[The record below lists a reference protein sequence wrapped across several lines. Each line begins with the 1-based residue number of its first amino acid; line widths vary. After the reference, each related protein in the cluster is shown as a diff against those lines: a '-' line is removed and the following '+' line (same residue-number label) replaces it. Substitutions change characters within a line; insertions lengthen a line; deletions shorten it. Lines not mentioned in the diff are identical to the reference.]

1 MAGPLPIVLADSIVD
16 VPCCDDGQIVISG
29 SHGGISAAAFSLRLP
44 VMGVLFNDAGVGK
57 DQAGI
62 AGVYLLEQYG
72 VYAAAV
78 DVFSA
83 EIGKAEETLNGRISH
98 VNKLALSIGVIAGM
112 QGIAAAQLM
121 SCAPRISLKCSR
133 NIEDITPSKS
143 VIHVSPSE
151 HRITLVD
158 SNSMI
163 GPENVNDLV
172 FTGSHGGLVGSK
184 PAIPARVLAVFY
196 NDAGFG
202 KNGAGVSRLPWLE
215 RNGIAAAT
223 VLAASA
229 RIGVGMDTYSCGL
242 ISHANAQA
250 VDFGIKPGMQAM
262 DAASLILKK
271 MSMA

>member
-1 MAGPLPIVLADSIVD
+1 MAGILPIVLADSIAD
-16 VPCCDDGQIVISG
+16 VPRCDDGQIVISG
-29 SHGGISAAAFSLRLP
+29 SHGGVSAAAFTLRLP

-62 AGVYLLEQYG
+62 AGVYFLEQYG

-83 EIGKAEETLNGRISH
+83 EIGKAEETQNGRVSH
-98 VNKLALSIGVIAGM
+98 ANKLALSIGVIPGM
-112 QGIAAAQLM
+112 EGIAAARLM

-133 NIEDITPSKS
+133 NIQDFMPSKS
-143 VIHVSPSE
+143 VIHVSPSG
-151 HRITLVD
+151 HRITVAD

-184 PAIPARVLAVFY
+184 PAIPGLVFAVFY

-223 VLAASA
+223 VSAASA
-229 RIGVGMDTYSCGL
+229 RIGVGMDTYSYGL

-250 VDFGIKPGMQAM
+250 DGFGIKPGMQAM

-271 MSMA
+271 VSMS

>member
-1 MAGPLPIVLADSIVD
+1 VVSW
-16 VPCCDDGQIVISG
+16 Q
-29 SHGGISAAAFSLRLP
+29 RLLEKLS
-44 VMGVLFNDAGVGK
+44 GVLFNDAGVEK

-83 EIGKAEETLNGRISH
+83 EIIKGKETKNGRISH
-98 VNKLALSIGVIAGM
+98 VNKLALSIGGIVEM
-112 QGIAAAQLM
+112 QGIAVAQLM
-121 SCAPRISLKCSR
+121 SCARRISLKCSR
-133 NIEDITPSKS
+133 NIEDVTPSKS
-143 VIHVSPSE
+143 VIHISLSE
-151 HRITLVD
+151 HRITVVVY
-158 SNSMI
+158 NSMI

-172 FTGSHGGLVGSK
+172 FNGSHGGLVGSK
-184 PAIPARVLAVFY
+184 PAIPAIVLAVFY

-223 VLAASA
+223 VSATSA

-262 DAASLILKK
+262 DAAMLILKK
-271 MSMA
+271 MSMP